1 MVFFESELKPP
12 GEVSSKQGI
21 VGLVVLWKGSQCFE
35 FTRRQLL
42 TGQAPGLA
50 SQLPHTSLLM
60 NFLLQ
65 RVLFR
70 V

>member
-1 MVFFESELKPP
+1 M
-12 GEVSSKQGI
+12 
-21 VGLVVLWKGSQCFE
+21 GLVVLWEGSQCLE

-50 SQLPHTSLLM
+50 SALPHTSMLM